1 VTRTSVQA
9 LSVARPVVRGLMV
22 LNIVYACAI
31 AALLAWSFFIAGW
44 PQRPLGFD
52 LVHAHPLA
60 GLGLRVIVVVGVVGA
75 AIVHTILR
83 RLLAII
89 DTVRVGDP
97 FILDNAQRL
106 EAIAWRGLG
115 LEGLRF
121 IVAAIAAAGWG
132 QGGGGAV
139 SFAPRLGGGVPFL
152 VPGGVAPG
160 ARPSAPPPGTG

>member
-1 VTRTSVQA
+1 MTRTSVQA

-44 PQRPLGFD
+44 PQRPLGFA
-52 LVHAHPLA
+52 LLHAHPLA

-89 DTVRVGDP
+89 DTVRVPDP

-115 LEGLRF
+115 REGPRF
-121 IVAAIAAAGWG
+121 TVPAIAAGAGG
-132 QGGGGAV
+132 AGGGGPV
-139 SFAPRLGGGVPFL
+139 LLAPC
-152 VPGGVAPG
+152 PGGLLAV
-160 ARPSAPPPGTG
+160 

>member
-1 VTRTSVQA
+1 MTRTSVQA

-106 EAIAWRGLG
+106 EAIAWRVLG
-115 LEGLRF
+115 LERLRF
-121 IVAAIAAAGWG
+121 IVAAIAAAGAG
-132 QGGGGAV
+132 QGGGGGL
-139 SFAPRLGGGVPFL
+139 SFAPSRGVVCRFL
-152 VPGGVAPG
+152 LARAVAPG
-160 ARPSAPPPGTG
+160 ATTLARLS